1 MATIDADAHVVES
14 ERTWDYMDPGDR
26 EYRPQIMQ
34 PQGSGVAYWLIDGK
48 IRGFVR
54 SVITAQ
60 QFAELESRSGRRMGT
75 PAETREAENVPARL
89 HHMDELGI
97 DVQVLYPTIFIEQV
111 ADKAEVETA
120 LCKSYNRWLA
130 DIWSQSNN
138 RLRWACVVPT
148 EDTDAA
154 VAQIEFGRQNGACA
168 VYMRSIES
176 GRLLHDPH
184 FDPIY
189 QRAADRDMAIGVHIA
204 NGTPWL
210 IDLLSQR
217 NGGGTF
223 WKFRLSSVGAFHS
236 VIMNGLM
243 ERFPTLRMGFL
254 EASAQWLPYVL
265 KDLKRR
271 LPGQGRT
278 LPENPLKEYRL
289 YVSCQTDDD
298 VDYLLGYAGEDNLVI
313 GTDYGHQDQSTE
325 IEALRN
331 LRESGGLDERA
342 YAKIT
347 DANARALYGL

>member
-14 ERTWDYMDPGDR
+14 DRTWDYLDPADA
-26 EYRPQIMQ
+26 EYRPRIVR
-34 PQGSGVAYWLIDGK
+34 PEGSSLAYWLIDGK
-48 IRGFVR
+48 IRGFAR
-54 SVITAQ
+54 TVITAVE
-60 QFAELESRSGRRMGT
+60 FAALSSRAGRRMDT
-75 PAETREAENVPARL
+75 PEEARQAENVGARL
-89 HHMDELGI
+89 RHMDELGI
-97 DVQVLYPTIFIEQV
+97 DIQVLYPTIFIEQV
-111 ADKAEVETA
+111 ADKPAVEIA

-148 EDTDAA
+148 LAIDEALR
-154 VAQIEFGRQNGACA
+154 QIEYGREHGACA

-176 GRLLHDPH
+176 NRLLNDPY
-184 FDPIY
+184 FYPIY
-189 QRAADRDMAIGVHIA
+189 ERAADLDLAIGVHIA
-204 NGTPWL
+204 NGTPAMV
-210 IDLLSQR
+210 DLLSQCT
-217 NGGGTF
+217 GGGTF
-223 WKFRLSSVGAFHS
+223 WKFRLASVGAFHS
-236 VIMNGLM
+236 VIMSGLP

-271 LPGQGRT
+271 LAARGTP
-278 LPENPLKEYRL
+278 LPENPLQAYRL

-298 VDYLLGYAGEDNLVI
+298 VPYLLQYAGEDNLVI
-313 GTDYGHQDQSTE
+313 GTDYGHNDQSTE

-331 LRESGGLDERA
+331 LRESGGLDARA